1 MESMK
6 EPVQLFFSA
15 YVKPIATKYLN
26 NLTDNLRKL
35 GYKHN
40 LYIIVNGGI
49 TTVDDVKAN
58 QLHL

>member
-1 MESMK
+1 MKLPENGESMK

-40 LYIIVNGGI
+40 LYIMQSMV
-49 TTVDDVKAN
+49 V
-58 QLHL
+58 